1 MKRTILLAASLLCS
15 CSQSRLST
23 DPASPPP
30 RITVQDHGAVGNN
43 KIAVLKDSATGSEFL
58 VIYGSTSQ
66 GGVAIQPLIKK
77 P

>member
-1 MKRTILLAASLLCS
+1 MKRSILVAASLLFG

-30 RITVQDHGAVGNN
+30 RITVQNHGAVGQN
-43 KIAVLKDSATGSEFL
+43 KIAVLKDSETGSEFI
-58 VIYGSTSQ
+58 VIYGITTR